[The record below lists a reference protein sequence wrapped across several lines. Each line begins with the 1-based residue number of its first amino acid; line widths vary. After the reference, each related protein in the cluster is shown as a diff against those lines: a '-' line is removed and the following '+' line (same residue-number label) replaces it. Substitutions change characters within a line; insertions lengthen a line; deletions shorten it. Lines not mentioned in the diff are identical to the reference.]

1 MTKRIFDTTMVISFS
16 VIISLSLQTTM
27 MNIRMN
33 FLCDRISILDSNGV
47 ERLSLSIQKR
57 HHDKN
62 VPVIIMSDRN
72 SKGGTAFCY
81 DDLNSL
87 VFSLSDFDNIPLNFS
102 RINSDGSIFMELYD
116 KKNGKKPFIGDKIQ
130 QTHISGDFIRIWLV
144 KSNVSVAILNRSN
157 RFSNLQIYMINIF
170 GQNFL
175 RALVNENYGS
185 DTSNEK

>member
-1 MTKRIFDTTMVISFS
+1 
-16 VIISLSLQTTM
+16 
-27 MNIRMN
+27 
-33 FLCDRISILDSNGV
+33 
-47 ERLSLSIQKR
+47 
-57 HHDKN
+57 
-62 VPVIIMSDRN
+62 
-72 SKGGTAFCY
+72 
-81 DDLNSL
+81 
-87 VFSLSDFDNIPLNFS
+87 
-102 RINSDGSIFMELYD
+102 MELYD